1 MSDRFVA
8 YLILVEGYIRILP
21 GWKIKIY
28 SFKEALNFMQVKT
41 VYMIVFLFCVPF
53 IQVFQYLAEEFLDK
67 EVNFKIS
74 LILNILIISMGLCSV
89 VFIIGLA
96 TNFKKTL
103 NFESFRAQLIPINL
117 MQGSYT
123 ITGSLLKVIKI
134 EYEGYSKHESYIDSY
149 MLILCNSCFFCSYV
163 QL

>member
-1 MSDRFVA
+1 
-8 YLILVEGYIRILP
+8 
-21 GWKIKIY
+21 
-28 SFKEALNFMQVKT
+28 MQVKT

-103 NFESFRAQLIPINL
+103 NFESFRAQLISINL
-117 MQGSYT
+117 MQGSYI
-123 ITGSLLKVIKI
+123 ITGSLLKIIKI
-134 EYEGYSKHESYIDSY
+134 EYEGYSKHESYILTHICSY
-149 MLILCNSCFFCSYV
+149 SVILALFVFSYV